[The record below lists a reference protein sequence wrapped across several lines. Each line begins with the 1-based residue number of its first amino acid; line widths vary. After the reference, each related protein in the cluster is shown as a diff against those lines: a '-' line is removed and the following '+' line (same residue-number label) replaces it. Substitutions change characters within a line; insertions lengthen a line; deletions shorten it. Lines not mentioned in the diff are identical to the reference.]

1 MLLVSMELLVATLLL
16 GTMLAMFHGY
26 TQAAAVVEVEPL
38 EELEEVLVIEM

>member
-1 MLLVSMELLVATLLL
+1 MLLVLAERLAETPLL

-38 EELEEVLVIEM
+38 EELEEVLMDEM